1 MPGSRFCEGCGVV
14 RFCEGCGLVRS
25 DAGARLDEIRAQ
37 LDAVATEHC
46 QAVMG
51 GAPRPDLAGIP
62 GLLAEVQRLLPDLPS
77 SERAKADMMMGCGW
91 HMLGEDEKALE
102 PLLRAVSSQGLAV
115 SDHLSAILVV
125 MPLLRQ
131 RCRWSQLL
139 QAGEK
144 AYDLAGRWVDP
155 VLPFMKGVALSRLNC
170 MEQAADCLEE
180 AIQMKPGL
188 KQAHLE
194 FQQAAAEL
202 GDTQRCRR
210 VAQLLVDHGG
220 YWVSSLQRPL
230 HFDPKVRSQPWHD
243 PRRFKLVHALE
254 DNFGVICAELEAME
268 RRWGKV
274 GSGHRGN
281 ENSRHDADLVT
292 AGEWQEVVLLGDS
305 QECQDNCASC
315 PRTSELLQSFP
326 EVASCAAAKLGELAA
341 ERLNAIVRASLMA
354 RRAVAWLRND
364 LRLHDNE
371 IFQIADVQVTEFLAV
386 YCIDPRHYSQST
398 WGDHRRCA
406 QHRSRLLAESLE
418 ALAASLAQIGS
429 RLLVC
434 AGRPEEVMP
443 SVTPPGSVLLYQ
455 AEDTHEEQEVEEA
468 VLRALPGVDVKKHF
482 GQTLRHRDDLG
493 FDLKEWLPLPFGK
506 FYHETCSQAPV
517 RPPLPAPG
525 KGDLPPPPD
534 VSSQVLP
541 ETSAVLR
548 AMGFQRSR
556 SRDDVGVGASAPS
569 APPAGDFRW
578 RGGEAAALQ
587 QLEAYC
593 AKPGLG
599 SYQRTRN
606 QLQVTCSSRL
616 SPWMAIGCLSPRTV
630 FWRAQRFERENG
642 QDADQRFDHVQKFI
656 FQLCWRDYFHF
667 YCTHFGRRVFFA
679 GGPAARWRPWRRC
692 ADLERRWKQGRTGVP
707 LVDALMRELSETGFM
722 ANRGRYVVASY
733 LVFFLH
739 IDWRV
744 GADWFESLLLDH
756 DVCSN
761 YGEWASM
768 ANVAVD
774 LGEKHPLGLKGRGPS
789 GGRRPNARG
798 GGGDP

>member
-1 MPGSRFCEGCGVV
+1 MPGFHKVLRGLRGGPGFCEGSGVV
-14 RFCEGCGLVRS
+14 RT

-230 HFDPKVRSQPWHD
+230 HFDPKVRSQPW
-243 PRRFKLVHALE
+243 LVHALE

-281 ENSRHDADLVT
+281 ENSRHDAELVT

-326 EVASCAAAKLGELAA
+326 EVASCAAAKLGE
-341 ERLNAIVRASLMA
+341 SL
-354 RRAVAWLRND
+354 
-364 LRLHDNE
+364 
-371 IFQIADVQVTEFLAV
+371 F
-386 YCIDPRHYSQST
+386 
-398 WGDHRRCA
+398 
-406 QHRSRLLAESLE
+406 SRLL
-418 ALAASLAQIGS
+418 
-429 RLLVC
+429 
-434 AGRPEEVMP
+434 
-443 SVTPPGSVLLYQ
+443 PG
-455 AEDTHEEQEVEEA
+455 TR
-468 VLRALPGVDVKKHF
+468 LRAHCGP
-482 GQTLRHRDDLG
+482 TNLRLTCHLG
-493 FDLKEWLPLPFGK
+493 I
-506 FYHETCSQAPV
+506 CI
-517 RPPLPAPG
+517 
-525 KGDLPPPPD
+525 
-534 VSSQVLP
+534 
-541 ETSAVLR
+541 
-548 AMGFQRSR
+548 
-556 SRDDVGVGASAPS
+556 PS
-569 APPAGDFRW
+569 GCEIIC
-578 RGGEAAALQ
+578 GGEARRWETGRCLVFDDSFEHEVRHEGA
-587 QLEAYC
+587 EA
-593 AKPGLG
+593 
-599 SYQRTRN
+599 
-606 QLQVTCSSRL
+606 
-616 SPWMAIGCLSPRTV
+616 RTV
-630 FWRAQRFERENG
+630 LLVNFWHP
-642 QDADQRFDHVQKFI
+642 DAEMPEWPKDPKE
-656 FQLCWRDYFHF
+656 
-667 YCTHFGRRVFFA
+667 
-679 GGPAARWRPWRRC
+679 PAA
-692 ADLERRWKQGRTGVP
+692 
-707 LVDALMRELSETGFM
+707 
-722 ANRGRYVVASY
+722 
-733 LVFFLH
+733 
-739 IDWRV
+739 
-744 GADWFESLLLDH
+744 
-756 DVCSN
+756 
-761 YGEWASM
+761 
-768 ANVAVD
+768 
-774 LGEKHPLGLKGRGPS
+774 
-789 GGRRPNARG
+789 
-798 GGGDP
+798 